1 MASLE
6 NLPIDIHYNKLQDW
20 LINRRH
26 CIQEWPARAV
36 AIREKINEAL
46 VDMPK
51 HPKMLEL
58 LEGTYINYFHCKK
71 IIELLK
77 EDEESGKKNMFGRY
91 SSQRMKDWSEII
103 KMYEKDG
110 IYLGETAQ
118 MLARNV
124 NYEVPALKRQIA
136 KCQQIKKESERKQ
149 TLYITKAE
157 ELRKKYDATCKQMG
171 IEGKKIKSE
180 LSALVQD
187 LPAQFQRIS
196 ESASKLSKSVQFY
209 DEFVDFI
216 TNRSEEERNSL
227 PMLKY
232 LMENGNSTTYQWRTG
247 EKPEVIEEAKIFI
260 DTSDENEVV
269 QVTDDID
276 WGDPGAMTDSAID
289 FGDEIDF
296 NMANITVE
304 TGGTEEGDQNPD
316 TGAKG
321 HESDSNGID
330 WTDVVIVDKPDAE
343 GVAKG
348 EDAMSILDNPRTRT
362 LFIDDLMELEAF
374 LAQRL
379 YELELDSAG
388 GDVLASSQMQDAP
401 SSIQLQSQVVTSMIS
416 QVRDV
421 LAAFSSVKMHHL
433 LSIRNSPRYVDRL
446 KENLKQMLN
455 LADKMVFLE
464 KQMLVK
470 YKEAD
475 SEQSETQPKL
485 ELVIKRT
492 KEMQKQ
498 MQSDIST
505 RYKDR
510 KVNIMGEINTM

>member
-1 MASLE
+1 MSSLE
-6 NLPIDIHYNKLQDW
+6 NLPIDIHYNKLLDW

-26 CIQEWPARAV
+26 CSQEWPARAV
-36 AIREKINEAL
+36 VIREKINEAL
-46 VDMPK
+46 TDMPQN
-51 HPKMLEL
+51 PQILEL

-77 EDEESGKKNMFGRY
+77 KDAESGKKNVFGQY
-91 SSQRMKDWSEII
+91 SSQRMKDWSEVI
-103 KMYEKDG
+103 KLYEKDG
-110 IYLGETAQ
+110 VYLGETAQ

-124 NYEVPALKRQIA
+124 NYEVPALKKQIA
-136 KCQQIKKESERKQ
+136 KCQQIKKECERKQ
-149 TLYITKAE
+149 TDYTAKAE

-171 IEGKKIKSE
+171 IEGKKIKTE
-180 LSALVQD
+180 LAALVQD
-187 LPAQFQRIS
+187 LPSQFHQIS
-196 ESASKLSKSVQFY
+196 EAASKLSKSVQYY

-216 TNRSEEERNSL
+216 TKRSEEKRDSM

-232 LMENGNSTTYQWRTG
+232 ILENGNTTTYQWRTG
-247 EKPEVIEEAKIFI
+247 QKPEVIEEAKVFI
-260 DTSDENEVV
+260 DTSEENEVG

-276 WGDPGAMTDSAID
+276 WGDPGAMTESAID

-296 NMANITVE
+296 NMVDITVE

-316 TGAKG
+316 SGVPG
-321 HESDSNGID
+321 HDSDSNGID

-348 EDAMSILDNPRTRT
+348 EDAMSLLDNPMTRT

-374 LAQRL
+374 LTQRL
-379 YELELDSAG
+379 FELDSDSAG
-388 GDVLASSQMQDAP
+388 GDVLSSSQMQDAP
-401 SSIQLQSQVVTSMIS
+401 SSLQLQSPVVTKMVS
-416 QVRDV
+416 QVREV
-421 LAAFSSVKMHHL
+421 IAAFSTVKMHHL

-446 KENLKQMLN
+446 KETLKQMLS

-464 KQMLVK
+464 KQMVVK
-470 YKEAD
+470 YKDAD
-475 SEQSETQPKL
+475 SEQRETQPKL

-498 MQSDIST
+498 MESEISN

-510 KVNIMGEINTM
+510 VVNIMGEINTM